1 MQTLLGVMEFSIVN
15 LLLREGTRW
24 RATLE
29 AGGCANRAAVRG
41 ASPVLRVTSTRAIC
55 REHAAVELP
64 ANRLNQTL
72 MAADL

>member
-1 MQTLLGVMEFSIVN
+1 MQTSLEVMEFSSVN
-15 LLLREGTRW
+15 FFEKGTRW
-24 RATLE
+24 RETLE

-72 MAADL
+72 VAADL